1 LPDPRDGFLF
11 AATGEKYAGL
21 ARRAAANLR
30 QVMPQAQIDLF
41 TDQKI
46 DDPTFDRIH
55 PVTASFFRPKMEA
68 LANSRFERTVYLD
81 SDAIALADVS
91 ELFAVLDRFDI
102 AGAHMQYP
110 NTTLAIGD
118 PTVPDSFPQINA
130 GVLALKRSPA
140 TQSLLQ
146 DWGRSVRDTG
156 AAFDQPSL
164 RRLLWES
171 DLRLTI
177 LPMEYNFKCMTFL
190 EVLDS
195 RHRAPKIMH
204 FSELNATEKWRESGP
219 LTLDELIG
227 ARRADQV
234 RKLQAAARLPES
246 AAVAVQPLFRQV
258 YAMTNPQYYLRRYG
272 RGILR
277 RVSRRLLG
285 QTTPPATK
293 DPEAK

>member
-1 LPDPRDGFLF
+1 LPDPRDGFIF

-30 QVMPQAQIDLF
+30 QVMPRAQIDLF

-55 PVTASFFRPKMEA
+55 PVTANFFRPKMEA

-91 ELFAVLDRFDI
+91 ELFALLDRFDI

-140 TQSLLQ
+140 TESLLQ
-146 DWGRSVRDTG
+146 DWGRIVRDTG

-195 RHRAPKIMH
+195 RNRAPKIMH
-204 FSELNATEKWRESGP
+204 FSELNATEKWRETGP

-227 ARRADQV
+227 ARRSDQV
-234 RKLQAAARLPES
+234 RKLQSAARLPET
-246 AAVAVQPLFRQV
+246 APVAVPPLYRQV

-277 RVSRRLLG
+277 RFSRRLLG
-285 QTTPPATK
+285 QAAPPATK